1 MASRNVHENKEE
13 PGSKKTGSGAAVT
26 LGKGMGDLVH

>member
-13 PGSKKTGSGAAVT
+13 PGSKKTGSGASRD
-26 LGKGMGDLVH
+26 LGEGHG